1 MKKEKNNILL
11 IEKILKISLIILTL
25 ISFSIISY
33 ISVKN
38 YLIEKDL
45 KITIQEL
52 EKNLA
57 QLNKDKEKLTVFN
70 VSDIT
75 NLQKKFENKKYQKEI
90 LDIETGKIEFI
101 EKVFKKDTNKFYATI
116 KVPVIAKTELDFKKY
131 ILFQSLNKNIYK
143 LTEISKDKNITKIE
157 LIYEL

>member
-1 MKKEKNNILL
+1 MKKEKNNIVL
-11 IEKILKISLIILTL
+11 IEKILKVSLIILTL
-25 ISFSIISY
+25 ISLSFISY
-33 ISVKN
+33 IYIKN

-45 KITIQEL
+45 KTAI
-52 EKNLA
+52 KNLETNLE

-70 VSDIT
+70 ISDIT
-75 NLQKKFENKKYQKEI
+75 QLQKRFENKKYKKEV
-90 LDIETGKIEFI
+90 LDIETGKVDFI

-143 LTEISKDKNITKIE
+143 LTEISKDKNTIKVE